1 MKFFKFFFISFLII
15 TLPSLLHA
23 QEQDEERNWQWIKRG
38 GSISTITPGSDT
50 QMEGTYEIHTDSAQ
64 NIYVLSSV
72 GLYDIDVDGNDKG
85 DNYDNSTSKMD
96 FILAS
101 FTCEGDYRWS
111 KIKIGRASCR
121 ERV

>member
-1 MKFFKFFFISFLII
+1 MKFFKFFIISLLII
-15 TLPSLLHA
+15 TLLPTLLYA
-23 QEQDEERNWQWIKRG
+23 QEEDERSWQWIKRG
-38 GSISTITPGSDT
+38 GSISTIPTASGT

-72 GLYDIDVDGNDKG
+72 GLFDIDVDGNDKG